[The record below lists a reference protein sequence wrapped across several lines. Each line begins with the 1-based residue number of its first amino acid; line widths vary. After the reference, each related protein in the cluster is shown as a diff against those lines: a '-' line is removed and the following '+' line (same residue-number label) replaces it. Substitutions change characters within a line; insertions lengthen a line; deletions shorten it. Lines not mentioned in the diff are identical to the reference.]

1 MTKIRRPL
9 QVICAVAFLAICGAT
24 TTANPA
30 DIPSVDGG
38 VGSCRADFT
47 VKDGAAKPIYNAQIE
62 VLLRYGFMNM
72 RKTDLQVG
80 TDSDGKARFTG
91 LPQLPEEAPRFP
103 HQERHRLE
111 NDHRRHHDKLH
122 RNLRR
127 RPHRPLVPCNRRKW
141 RMVFCKGTASAVP
154 CKLQRAKGF
163 SP

>member
-1 MTKIRRPL
+1 MTIMRMTMSRIRPL

-47 VKDGAAKPIYNAQIE
+47 VKDGASKPIYNAKIE

-80 TDSDGKARFTG
+80 TNSDGKARFTG
-91 LPQLPEEAPRFP
+91 LPNFP
-103 HQERHRLE
+103 KKPLE
-111 NDHRRHHDKLH
+111 FHIKSGTVSKTVTDDTSTN
-122 RNLRR
+122 
-127 RPHRPLVPCNRRKW
+127 CNAIYD
-141 RMVFCKGTASAVP
+141 VVLTVH
-154 CKLQRAKGF
+154 
-163 SP
+163 